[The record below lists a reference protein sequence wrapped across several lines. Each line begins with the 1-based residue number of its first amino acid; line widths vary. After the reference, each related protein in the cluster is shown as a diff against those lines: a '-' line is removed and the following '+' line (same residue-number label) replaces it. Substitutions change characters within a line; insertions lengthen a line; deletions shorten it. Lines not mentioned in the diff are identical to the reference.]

1 MRHLGRDCI
10 FVFFF
15 DFVFFLFLQE
25 GQDGSPVA
33 GHSRDVLSIALSYDG
48 RTLASAGRDAS
59 VLLWDTR
66 THKVVKALGGHRAS
80 VRALTSRRDA
90 AGAELY
96 SGSLDRCARV
106 WSLEQRAFIE
116 TLFGHQVRL
125 RRSHRDSNPRPFVS
139 GLEPTTFCL
148 RTRTWYHFTGT
159 TLADRN
165 ALGGICR
172 GDWGC
177 GIWGSMG

>member
-116 TLFGHQVRL
+116 TLFGHQVHL
-125 RRSHRDSNPRPFVS
+125 GRSHTTATRTHDLLSQDSNLVP
-139 GLEPTTFCL
+139 LY
-148 RTRTWYHFTGT
+148 WYHFSG
-159 TLADRN
+159 
-165 ALGGICR
+165 
-172 GDWGC
+172 
-177 GIWGSMG
+177 